1 MASREIKNRQKQ
13 EKKRE
18 YKIWMSK
25 DILFYLVFIYNVTQ
39 KITKLVSCWALAKY
53 LMIFRDSSA
62 KPQNDDI
69 LDQFSVK

>member
-39 KITKLVSCWALAKY
+39 KITKLLSY
-53 LMIFRDSSA
+53 
-62 KPQNDDI
+62 
-69 LDQFSVK
+69 